1 MKKFSLYPFA
11 IAASL
16 FVLAACSDD
25 DNDTPDVPDPG
36 PEPVVPFGP
45 KDNYTYIDGEGLAM
59 TYNGEPL
66 LGKMVKITPNTQDFA
81 NPTITL
87 TGAALDLSQIMNQA
101 APTLAGRATAS
112 DPSFLVSTPGVL
124 PGSPE
129 VSFPITISET
139 DGSFSGEGTTEY
151 CSYKYSGTWSETD
164 GMILQLSDVTLLD
177 QTLGGTSW
185 ELPKTKNEDYVPG
198 WEEYYGPEWNYTGIY
213 VKWESATELD
223 LQGWKMPIQ
232 SIIDLVFAFTKVE
245 VGDQSVGL
253 QTALGLVLND
263 ITFTEDGNII
273 ATYLDEETG
282 SFAVSPKNIA
292 QYVVDNG
299 VFKLFLNPQAI
310 MAHELA
316 IAEQASRADDGTGLD
331 VEAIMTSLMGLMQN
345 YMPYV
350 ENGFPLIIN
359 QQEEGAMTLYLGT
372 EFMMPIMSAA
382 ASLLSQPAII
392 ALIKEAVADD
402 PIMGSMGEMFDT
414 MLPQLPGIVETTT
427 ALEVGLNLSK
437 K

>member
-25 DNDTPDVPDPG
+25 DNDKPDVPGPDPV
-36 PEPVVPFGP
+36 EPFGP
-45 KDNYTYIDGEGLAM
+45 KQNYTYIDGEGLAM

-66 LGKMVKITPNTQDFA
+66 LGKMVAVTPNTQDYS

-87 TGAALDLSQIMNQA
+87 TGVPLDLSQIMNQA
-101 APTLAGRATAS
+101 APTLAGRETAN
-112 DPSFLVSTPGVL
+112 DPTFLVPTPGVL

-164 GMILQLSDVTLLD
+164 GMTLQLSDVTLLD

-185 ELPKTKNEDYVPG
+185 ELPKTKNEQYEPG
-198 WEEYYGPEWNYTGIY
+198 MEDYYGPEWNYTGIY
-213 VKWESATELD
+213 VKWESATDLD
-223 LQGWKMPIQ
+223 LDGWKMPIQ

-253 QTALGLVLND
+253 QTALGLALND

-282 SFAVSPKNIA
+282 SYTVSPKNIA

-299 VFKLFLNPQAI
+299 VLKLFLNPQAI
-310 MAHELA
+310 IAHELA
-316 IAEQASRADDGTGLD
+316 IADQASRADDGTGLD
-331 VEAIMTSLMGLMQN
+331 MEAIMTSLMGLMQN

-350 ENGFPLIIN
+350 ANGFPLIIN
-359 QQEEGAMTLYLGT
+359 QQEESAMTIYLGT
-372 EFMMPIMSAA
+372 EFMLPIMSAG

-392 ALIKEAVADD
+392 AMIKEAIADD
-402 PIMGSMGEMFDT
+402 PIMGSMGEMLDI
-414 MLPQLPGIVETTT
+414 MLPQLVGIVDTTT